1 MSEEDL
7 PDYVKKRVLILGVG
21 NVLFGDDGFGPAAAD
36 YLQKDCEI
44 PDDIYVMDIG
54 ISTGDMLFN
63 ITLSQRKPEKIIIID
78 AVDMRK
84 EPGTLFQLSLD
95 ELPESKLT
103 EFSTHFFPA
112 RSLLETLRD
121 DMGVD
126 IIILACQ
133 AGRVPDEVSP
143 GLSEVL
149 TNALPKAAE
158 MALKLAKSSKKET
171 S

>member
-36 YLQKDCEI
+36 YLQKNYKI
-44 PDDIYVMDIG
+44 PDDTYVMDIG
-54 ISTGDMLFN
+54 ISAGDMLFN
-63 ITLSQRKPEKIIIID
+63 IALSQRKPEKIIIID
-78 AVDMRK
+78 AVNMQK
-84 EPGTLFQLSLD
+84 EPGTLFPMSVD
-95 ELPESKLT
+95 ELPDSKLAD
-103 EFSTHFFPA
+103 FSTHFFPA
-112 RSLLETLRD
+112 KALLKTLRD
-121 DMGVD
+121 EMGID

-133 AGRVPDEVSP
+133 ANRVPDVVSP
-143 GLSEVL
+143 GLSEVA

-158 MALKLAKSSKKET
+158 MALKLAKSLEKET